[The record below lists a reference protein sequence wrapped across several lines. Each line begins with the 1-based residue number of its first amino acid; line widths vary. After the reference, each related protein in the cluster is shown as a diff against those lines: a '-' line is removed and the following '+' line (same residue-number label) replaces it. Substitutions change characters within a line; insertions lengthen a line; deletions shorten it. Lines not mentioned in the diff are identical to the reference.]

1 MSAGFIITGTDTGVG
16 KTVLAA
22 ALVAALNGRYWKPIQ
37 AGLNGETDAEVVR
50 RLAAAKDSQILGEV
64 YRLRT
69 PASPHLAAERD
80 GIEIDLARLSLPAA
94 RKLVALA
101 AVPPPQQ
108 QASER
113 ASDRSNV
120 VTMVPRAKTG
130 LAAVEDSGSAPAVQR
145 PLVIEGAGGPLV
157 PLNRQTLQID
167 LFESWALPVVVVART
182 TLGTINHTLLAI
194 EALRR
199 RSIMIQGVAFVGDAN
214 EDSEDSV
221 ASFGRVRRLGRL
233 PFLKPLD
240 APALSRAFELGFRIE
255 DFQ

>member
-16 KTVLAA
+16 KTVFAA
-22 ALVAALNGRYWKPIQ
+22 ALVAALGGRYWKPIQ
-37 AGLNGETDAEVVR
+37 AGLEGETDSDIVR
-50 RLAAAKDSQILGEV
+50 RLTAAQDPLVLGEV

-80 GIEIDLARLSLPAA
+80 GIEIDLARLTLPAA
-94 RKLVALA
+94 RKPVNLA
-101 AVPPPQQ
+101 AVPAPQQ
-108 QASER
+108 R
-113 ASDRSNV
+113 AADETSGRSNV
-120 VTMVPRAKTG
+120 VTMIPRAKAG
-130 LAAVEDSGSAPAVQR
+130 LAAVEDSGSAPTMQR

-182 TLGTINHTLLAI
+182 TLGTINHTLLTI

-199 RSIMIQGVAFVGDAN
+199 RSVMIQGVAFVGDAN

-221 ASFGRVRRLGRL
+221 ANFGRVRRLGRL
-233 PFLKPLD
+233 PFVKPLD
-240 APALSRAFELGFRIE
+240 STSLRRAFDLSFRVE